1 MTFHDILHKFAGGY
15 GWDRAKVLAL
25 PAADFL
31 GYLKAMFKQEEKELT
46 DRLKISA
53 HTGWQIRN
61 LLAGFV
67 GGKEISFTDHLQSLG
82 LLSEKEQ
89 QLLYISRII
98 ENQQS
103 KKEAREH
110 VELAEKI
117 LEMYR
122 GKRERA

>member
-15 GWDRAKVLAL
+15 GWEKETVLSL

-31 GYLKAMFKQEEKELT
+31 GYLKAMFKEEQKELEN
-46 DRLKISA
+46 RLKISA

-61 LLAGFV
+61 LLAGIT
-67 GGKEISFTDHLQSLG
+67 GSKEINYTDHLLGLG
-82 LLSEKEQ
+82 LLSEEEKQALFIAQLIEKHQ
-89 QLLYISRII
+89 Q
-98 ENQQS
+98 Q
-103 KKEAREH
+103 KEA
-110 VELAEKI
+110 VENVKLAENI